1 MRIAVK
7 VLRLADGR
15 PQDVGP
21 LAPRAHI
28 IERQCTDRFQQL
40 RNQPGAFLHPAAIG
54 GEPRIFTELLQ
65 VELLEEAQPL
75 LVAGDAN
82 KQLTPILRRKHLLDR
97 PRTLTRRHRRHLAAG
112 RGDARHMRRHQECG
126 APNNELPTRRPR
138 PVVSRSRNAACTA
151 TTPNTAPMLS
161 ITEAPARNG
170 CPGPKCRSSHQLA
183 MADKHWGRTT
193 RGA

>member
-1 MRIAVK
+1 MYLPRRFSTFTAILASIEAFSMLAYVWRQTCEAGTGQMRIAVK

-112 RGDARHMRRHQECG
+112 
-126 APNNELPTRRPR
+126 
-138 PVVSRSRNAACTA
+138 
-151 TTPNTAPMLS
+151 
-161 ITEAPARNG
+161 
-170 CPGPKCRSSHQLA
+170 
-183 MADKHWGRTT
+183 
-193 RGA
+193 